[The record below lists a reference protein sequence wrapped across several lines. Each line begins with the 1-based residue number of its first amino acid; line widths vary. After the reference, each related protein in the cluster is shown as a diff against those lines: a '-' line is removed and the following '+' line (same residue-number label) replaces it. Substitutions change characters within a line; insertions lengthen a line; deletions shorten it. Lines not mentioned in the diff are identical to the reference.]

1 MTDCNHG
8 KGHRCGRR
16 RCDGS
21 VQIYIPDDFVCSAVA
36 VNKRIPLEIR
46 DVSADDMPAVRGK
59 LRDLYGG
66 DKTVVVA
73 RGEEERELT
82 VNALRDE
89 PCDCIRAAAE
99 SLTEHARFDFSDL
112 EEIMTRLRG
121 EGGCEWDRAQTHE
134 SIRINLIE
142 EAYELVEAIDCA
154 NRDMMLEES
163 GDVLMQAVFHTQ
175 IATEEGDFDYG
186 DMLTAL
192 CRKLLDRHT
201 HIFGENHA
209 DNADQAL
216 NFWNEAKKK
225 EKKYKS
231 STDAME
237 RVPRNLPSLLYAE
250 KIQKIA
256 SKCGFDWKTV
266 APAAD
271 KVGEELGEFLS
282 SDREHLVEEG
292 GDLLF
297 AVVNVL
303 RLSKV
308 EPETA
313 LREANAKFLARFAEV
328 ERRVTASGK
337 DMKDCTLEELDA
349 VWDEVKRDERSA
361 K

>member
-8 KGHRCGRR
+8 NGKRCGRR
-16 RCDGS
+16 HCDRS
-21 VQIYIPDDFVCSAVA
+21 VQIYVPRDFTLSAVA

-46 DVSADDMPAVRGK
+46 DVSAAEMPDVREK
-59 LRDLYGG
+59 LREVYGG
-66 DKTVVVA
+66 EKIVLVT
-73 RGEEERELT
+73 RCGEEKEII
-82 VNALRDE
+82 VDALSDE
-89 PCDCIRAAAE
+89 PCDAVFADAE
-99 SLTEHARFDFSDL
+99 TLTEHGRFDFSDL
-112 EEIMTRLRG
+112 REIMARLRG

-142 EAYELVEAIDCA
+142 EAYELVEAIDCK

-175 IATEEGDFDYG
+175 IASEEGDFGYG

-237 RVPRNLPSLLYAE
+237 RVPKNLPALLYAE

-256 SKCGFDWKTV
+256 SKCGFDWQT
-266 APAAD
+266 AEPAAD
-271 KVGEELGEFLS
+271 KVGEELGEFMA
-282 SDREHLVEEG
+282 SDRDHRVEEG

-297 AVVNVL
+297 AAVNVL
-303 RLSKV
+303 RLCKI

-313 LREANAKFLARFAEV
+313 LREANRKFLRRFAEV
-328 ERRVTASGK
+328 ERRVAASGR
-337 DMKDCTLEELDA
+337 DMKDCTLEDLDA